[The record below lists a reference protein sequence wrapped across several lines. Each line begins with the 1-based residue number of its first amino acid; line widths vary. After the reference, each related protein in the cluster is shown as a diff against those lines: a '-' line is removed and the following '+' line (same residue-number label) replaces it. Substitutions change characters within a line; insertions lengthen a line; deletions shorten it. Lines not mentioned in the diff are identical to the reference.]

1 MAVYNAYKAIAEK
14 MAQDK
19 QGGVLL
25 PSDMFPDTKSP
36 MYSIE
41 YVVPAAGG
49 KKAADMTP
57 IIERYDKRMAS
68 TVLADF
74 ILLGQ
79 QAVGSFRAVVRQDG
93 ALQRRARGLDAGDR
107 RGLQAPVD
115 SALGRAQRDR
125 SRADAGD
132 HPEDVETPNLT
143 EMASYITALAGAGMP
158 LFPDENLSAHLR
170 QIAGLPEASD
180 EALAAHAQVQENE
193 QQMAEA
199 QLQQAQG
206 DAKLAGKPQPVKKS
220 LRERLVAKFSA
231 DQARSPKG
239 SPTGGQWAVRGGA
252 DALSEKAMSS
262 GDLEEHVA
270 AGKAHRIA
278 ASLTTG
284 AKKSYHEQMAAEHE
298 EQAKWHDDAPLP
310 ADWRAPTRTT
320 TEDDMRG
327 SSCGYK
333 NQIAKAKFEKAAPP
347 HIHGKG
353 HEVVRTAPTKITG
366 SVDNSDG
373 ED

>member
-1 MAVYNAYKAIAEK
+1 
-14 MAQDK
+14 
-19 QGGVLL
+19 VLF
-25 PSDMFPDTKSP
+25 S
-36 MYSIE
+36 
-41 YVVPAAGG
+41 V
-49 KKAADMTP
+49 
-57 IIERYDKRMAS
+57 
-68 TVLADF
+68 
-74 ILLGQ
+74 
-79 QAVGSFRAVVRQDG
+79 
-93 ALQRRARGLDAGDR
+93 
-107 RGLQAPVD
+107 
-115 SALGRAQRDR
+115 ALGAWMQVI
-125 SRADAGD
+125 AGVFKRQLIPRWAELNGID
-132 HPEDVETPNLT
+132 PELMPEITPEDVETPNLT

-278 ASLTTG
+278 ASPSRWPLSTRNKPSGMTT
-284 AKKSYHEQMAAEHE
+284 HHF
-298 EQAKWHDDAPLP
+298 P
-310 ADWRAPTRTT
+310 PTGEPRTHQIPRRTT
-320 TEDDMRG
+320 
-327 SSCGYK
+327 
-333 NQIAKAKFEKAAPP
+333 
-347 HIHGKG
+347 
-353 HEVVRTAPTKITG
+353 
-366 SVDNSDG
+366 
-373 ED
+373 